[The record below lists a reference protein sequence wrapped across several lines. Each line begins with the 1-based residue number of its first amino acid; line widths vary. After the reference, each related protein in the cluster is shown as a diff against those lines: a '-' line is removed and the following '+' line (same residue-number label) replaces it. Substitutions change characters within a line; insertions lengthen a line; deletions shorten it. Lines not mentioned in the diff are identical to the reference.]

1 VVVANLVDA
10 RRMVVEL
17 GGRILVEEMPV
28 PGIGR
33 FSVILDNVGAV
44 IALFQGG

>member
-1 VVVANLVDA
+1 MD
-10 RRMVVEL
+10 RRHPEISEKVVEL